1 MPTFEKFFRWLF
13 SARILI
19 RIGGGVLAFAV
30 VAAVLWNAFDVSGHK
45 RWLVWKADWEAKG
58 ESFDVASVIP
68 AAISDEQN
76 AAKSALFEPLFVVS
90 MQNSEEAKKTVNR
103 FKLDAKKKPGSK
115 NWRLGESRNLADWEE
130 SILAAANSP
139 EKGDTPAD
147 TILNALK
154 PFEADLTELAEAMAR
169 PGCRFDI
176 RYEDVFMALMPH
188 LALLRDASQLYS
200 LRASASLAKGDT
212 DGAMSDV
219 LLGIRTSELFADEPM
234 LISQLVRVA
243 ILEMNLVPFC
253 DGLHRQ
259 QWNDTQLAE
268 FQKTIESID
277 LLEGTTLAF
286 RGERNLVN
294 MWFDQILEGTAKPA
308 SDSEMFVDPGWF
320 VDLNRYHIN
329 RIITEN
335 LLARIDVE
343 KHRVS
348 MQGVPTA
355 GEEMEQLTN
364 VPFAWRYTFT
374 TMLIPAYDKL
384 TLKMTSAQAGLDQVM
399 VAAALE
405 RHRLAKGG
413 YPETLE
419 ELVPARLDKVPGDL
433 FHENGLIYRTEGD
446 TFALYS
452 TGYNVKDDGGE
463 FVVSEGKIV
472 SIKMEE
478 GDWPWPSGVAE

>member
-1 MPTFEKFFRWLF
+1 
-13 SARILI
+13 
-19 RIGGGVLAFAV
+19 
-30 VAAVLWNAFDVSGHK
+30 
-45 RWLVWKADWEAKG
+45 
-58 ESFDVASVIP
+58 
-68 AAISDEQN
+68 
-76 AAKSALFEPLFVVS
+76 
-90 MQNSEEAKKTVNR
+90 
-103 FKLDAKKKPGSK
+103 
-115 NWRLGESRNLADWEE
+115 
-130 SILAAANSP
+130 
-139 EKGDTPAD
+139 
-147 TILNALK
+147 
-154 PFEADLTELAEAMAR
+154 
-169 PGCRFDI
+169 
-176 RYEDVFMALMPH
+176 MALMPH

-200 LRASASLAKGDT
+200 LRASARLAKGDT

-294 MWFDQILEGTAKPA
+294 MWFDQIAAGTAKPA
-308 SDSEMFVDPGWF
+308 SDGEIFVDPGWF

-364 VPFAWRYTFT
+364 VPFAWRYAFT
-374 TMLIPAYDKL
+374 TMLIPAYDKII
-384 TLKMTSAQAGLDQVM
+384 LKMTSAQAGLDQVM

-419 ELVPARLDKVPGDL
+419 ELVPARLTKVPGDL